1 MSAKSI
7 SIVTV
12 SIFGSVFFGIFLS
25 TLIFTEG
32 GSSNSEVPNGIE
44 SSSSMPADKTI
55 ESPSESGFDVDS
67 SSSTFTETSVTPS
80 SSTRSE

>member
-25 TLIFTEG
+25 TLVFTENV
-32 GSSNSEVPNGIE
+32 SSNSEGTFETDSSKTPIE
-44 SSSSMPADKTI
+44 PSNESTI
-55 ESPSESGFDVDS
+55 IEP
-67 SSSTFTETSVTPS
+67 SSSTSKELEKTVTPS
-80 SSTRSE
+80 SLTEVG

>member
-12 SIFGSVFFGIFLS
+12 SIFGSVFLGILLS

-32 GSSNSEVPNGIE
+32 GSSNSQLAFE
-44 SSSSMPADKTI
+44 SDSAKTPIDLSNESTTI
-55 ESPSESGFDVDS
+55 E
-67 SSSTFTETSVTPS
+67 PS
-80 SSTRSE
+80 SSTSISELAKNITPSSLTRSE

>member
-12 SIFGSVFFGIFLS
+12 SIFGSVFIGIFLS

-32 GSSNSEVPNGIE
+32 GSSNSEGTFESDPSKTPIDPYNESTIIE
-44 SSSSMPADKTI
+44 P
-55 ESPSESGFDVDS
+55 G
-67 SSSTFTETSVTPS
+67 SSTSISELTKDITPS
-80 SSTRSE
+80 SSTSSE

>member
-12 SIFGSVFFGIFLS
+12 SIFGSVFLGIFLS

-32 GSSNSEVPNGIE
+32 GSSNSEGTFETDPSKIPIE
-44 SSSSMPADKTI
+44 PHN
-55 ESPSESGFDVDS
+55 ESTFVEP
-67 SSSTFTETSVTPS
+67 SSSTSIEELEEKVTPS
-80 SSTRSE
+80 SLTKVG

>member
-12 SIFGSVFFGIFLS
+12 SIFGSVFLGIFLS

-32 GSSNSEVPNGIE
+32 GSSNSELAFESDSSKTPIE
-44 SSSSMPADKTI
+44 PYN
-55 ESPSESGFDVDS
+55 ESTFVEP
-67 SSSTFTETSVTPS
+67 SSSTSIEELEETVTPS
-80 SSTRSE
+80 S